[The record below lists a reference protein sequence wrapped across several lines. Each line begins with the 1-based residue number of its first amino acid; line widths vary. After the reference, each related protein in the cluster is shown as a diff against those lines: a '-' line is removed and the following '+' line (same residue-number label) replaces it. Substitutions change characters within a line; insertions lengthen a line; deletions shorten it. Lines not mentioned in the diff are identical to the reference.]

1 MAYGLV
7 LAFDGVSEEKYWT
20 VNEKLGIE
28 RDSKVGYPAGLLVH
42 AGGPTPTGWVVTEV
56 WESKAAQE
64 AFMAAQLGE
73 ALATAGVPA
82 PSQVIDTET
91 VNFQQLG

>member
-7 LAFDGVSEEKYWT
+7 LAFEGVGEEQYWT
-20 VNEKLGIE
+20 VNEKLGIG
-28 RDSKVGYPAGLLVH
+28 RDGKGDYPAGLLVH

-64 AFMAAQLGE
+64 TFIAERLGE